1 MQDHPSITPG
11 DRAHDCDL
19 IQGKSSRTM
28 NVNGHVWGCVFAGVV
43 LAAASKC
50 ETPNVKA
57 VPPSHRVPIRPST
70 GEPKRPAAGQKAAK
84 AEQPARLQRAASA
97 EAAQHTTSAESGLA
111 DGRQAKV
118 PSVALESA
126 AAQVRNYSF
135 ANVCSFHTQAGCMQM
150 HLGPCCSAAN
160 VSCSGTAADYGF

>member
-1 MQDHPSITPG
+1 MQG
-11 DRAHDCDL
+11 N
-19 IQGKSSRTM
+19 SSGTISAY
-28 NVNGHVWGCVFAGVV
+28 GHLWGCVFAGVV

-57 VPPSHRVPIRPST
+57 VPPSHRVPVRPLT

-111 DGRQAKV
+111 NGRQAKA
-118 PSVALESA
+118 PAAALESP
-126 AAQVRNYSF
+126 AAQVRNRSF
-135 ANVCSFHTQAGCMQM
+135 ADVCTFHTQAGCM
-150 HLGPCCSAAN
+150 HL
-160 VSCSGTAADYGF
+160 

>member
-1 MQDHPSITPG
+1 MS
-11 DRAHDCDL
+11 AY
-19 IQGKSSRTM
+19 
-28 NVNGHVWGCVFAGVV
+28 GHLWGCVFAGVV

-57 VPPSHRVPIRPST
+57 VPPSHRVPVRPST

-111 DGRQAKV
+111 NGRQATA

-126 AAQVRNYSF
+126 SAQVRNQSF
-135 ANVCSFHTQAGCMQM
+135 AKRM
-150 HLGPCCSAAN
+150 
-160 VSCSGTAADYGF
+160 